1 VNPRRVLHC
10 WHRPWLG
17 GSAPPLSLFMS
28 SPEDH
33 AIQVNFGK
41 PMPIFPLEQVTL
53 LPQQVLPLH
62 IFEPRYRQMVSEA
75 LDGAGQI
82 AMAVFAGEAWKQ
94 EYHGK
99 PTIKPTVC
107 VGQIVQHEKLDDGRF
122 NLLLQGVCR
131 ARVVDEKP
139 LTAERQYRLAM
150 LEPVGLES
158 EAFLDLSGARTELE
172 KLLSEGPL
180 TRLRA
185 AEPIVEYLR
194 NEDYPTHALL
204 ELISFAIVTDPTLRY
219 RLLAEGDAQERAK
232 MILSEMHHLESLLR
246 RAEAQRPG
254 EIPKGCSWN

>member
-1 VNPRRVLHC
+1 
-10 WHRPWLG
+10 
-17 GSAPPLSLFMS
+17 MS

-62 IFEPRYRQMVSEA
+62 IFEPRYRQMVTEA

-82 AMAVFAGEAWKQ
+82 AMAVFAGDAWKQ

-99 PTIKPTVC
+99 PTIKPAVC
-107 VGQIVQHEKLDDGRF
+107 VGQIVQHERLDDGRF

-131 ARVVDEKP
+131 ARVVEEKP
-139 LTAERQYRLAM
+139 LTAERPYRLAM

-172 KLLSEGPL
+172 KLLSDGPL

-204 ELISFAIVTDPTLRY
+204 ELISFAVVTDPTLRY
-219 RLLAEGDAQERAK
+219 RLLAEGNAEERAK
-232 MILSEMHHLESLLR
+232 MIVSEMHHLESLLR

>member
-1 VNPRRVLHC
+1 
-10 WHRPWLG
+10 
-17 GSAPPLSLFMS
+17 MS
-28 SPEDH
+28 SEEN

-62 IFEPRYRQMVSEA
+62 IFEPRYRQMVTEA

-82 AMAVFAGEAWKQ
+82 AMAVFAGGAWKQ

-99 PTIKPTVC
+99 PTIKPAVC
-107 VGQIVQHEKLDDGRF
+107 VGQIAQHERLEDGRF
-122 NLLLQGVCR
+122 NILVQGVCR
-131 ARVVDEKP
+131 ARVLEEKP

-158 EAFLDLSGARTELE
+158 EAFLDLSSARTELE

-180 TRLRA
+180 THLRA

-204 ELISFAIVTDPTLRY
+204 ELISFAVVTDATLRY
-219 RLLAEGDAQERAK
+219 RLLAEGDAEARAK
-232 MILSEMHHLESLLR
+232 LILEEMHHLERLLR
-246 RAEAQRPG
+246 KAESQQQG
-254 EIPKGCSWN
+254 DIPKGCNWN

>member
-1 VNPRRVLHC
+1 
-10 WHRPWLG
+10 
-17 GSAPPLSLFMS
+17 MS
-28 SPEDH
+28 SPEDN

-62 IFEPRYRQMVSEA
+62 IFEPRYRQMVTEA

-82 AMAVFAGEAWKQ
+82 AMAVFAGDAWKQ

-99 PTIKPTVC
+99 PTIKPAVC

-131 ARVVDEKP
+131 ARVVEEKP
-139 LTAERQYRLAM
+139 LTAERHYRLAM

-172 KLLSEGPL
+172 KLLSAGPL

-204 ELISFAIVTDPTLRY
+204 ELISFAVVTDPTLRY
-219 RLLAEGDAQERAK
+219 RLLAEGDVEERAK
-232 MILSEMHHLESLLR
+232 MIVSEMHHLESLLR
-246 RAEAQRPG
+246 RAEVQRPG